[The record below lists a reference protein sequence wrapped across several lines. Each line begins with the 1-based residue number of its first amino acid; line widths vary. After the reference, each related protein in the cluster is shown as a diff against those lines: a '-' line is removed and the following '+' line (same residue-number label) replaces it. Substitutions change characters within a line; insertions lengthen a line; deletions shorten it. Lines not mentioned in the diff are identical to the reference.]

1 MAKITKKCQ
10 KSRKNVHHENTW
22 GCHLYCMSLYMLWA
36 FKKKTNQHLI
46 KLFRALKVFAD
57 MRHKGSYIRCK
68 YAIFGIFWRFFHVLW
83 FQITL
88 RRSSVI
94 VRGPPA
100 TEISTEHF
108 GVLNINSWKIDVL
121 SLPTICG
128 HFFDFWC
135 SQNTIFGQKI
145 WKICGC
151 RNFWRSLKCF
161 LTGPRIW
168 KYFWKIYSLS
178 I

>member
-1 MAKITKKCQ
+1 M
-10 KSRKNVHHENTW
+10 
-22 GCHLYCMSLYMLWA
+22 
-36 FKKKTNQHLI
+36 
-46 KLFRALKVFAD
+46 KLFWTLKVFAD

-68 YAIFGIFWRFFHVLW
+68 YAIFGIFWRFFHFLW

-100 TEISTEHF
+100 PEISTEHF
-108 GVLNINSWKIDVL
+108 GVLNINSWKNDVL

-168 KYFWKIYSLS
+168 KYFRKIYSLS